1 MKDESK
7 QSIQYNKKEATKNDL
22 AMRRFLSR
30 FKEQDV
36 IQIRSK
42 KPTYIK
48 PGQEHEYHGYNTPE
62 YVSTLVKNL
71 YV

>member
-42 KPTYIK
+42 KPTYITPENK
-48 PGQEHEYHGYNTPE
+48 HQYHGYNTPE